1 MHALLLEHVTGQA
14 CSHIVAV
21 GRLKR
26 IPGLKHTGKDNYA
39 WLFKGETIFCLA
51 SGPSLT
57 AEICQRVRGRRSIA
71 INSSAV
77 LAPWASVL
85 FFTDSGWYEPRRQL
99 VANWDGLVISMS
111 QAAKREMPDKV
122 KRVQGEGDP
131 QALPGFSRGP
141 HVIHQGRSSGH
152 TAVSLAI
159 ALGATRVVLLG
170 YDMRIVADREPCH
183 DEKGSAGDSEIY
195 QREFVPGFAGW
206 DEAARAVGVEVI
218 NATEGSA
225 LKQFRFASLNDILR
239 SAA

>member
-1 MHALLLEHVTGQA
+1 M
-14 CSHIVAV
+14 
-21 GRLKR
+21 
-26 IPGLKHTGKDNYA
+26 
-39 WLFKGETIFCLA
+39 
-51 SGPSLT
+51 
-57 AEICQRVRGRRSIA
+57 RGRRSIA

-99 VANWDGLVISMS
+99 VANWDGLVISMLRT
-111 QAAKREMPDKV
+111 AKREMPDKV

-141 HVIHQGRSSGH
+141 HVIQQGRSSGR
-152 TAVSLAI
+152 TAVSLVI
-159 ALGATRVVLLG
+159 ALGATRVVLLD
-170 YDMRIVADREPCH
+170 YDMRIVADREHCH
-183 DEKGSAGDSEIY
+183 DEYKGSARDSEIY
-195 QREFVPGFAGW
+195 QREFAPGFAGW

-225 LKQFRFASLNDILR
+225 LKEFRFVSLNDILR